1 MSRGNSPFKKEN
13 VCTLGGFWNQEKMT
27 QKRSPECVCVCV
39 CVCGFLDTDSQ
50 EGMRG
55 LEQELD
61 EAGHGAQ

>member
-1 MSRGNSPFKKEN
+1 MFAPWEDFGTKKKWPKKEA
-13 VCTLGGFWNQEKMT
+13 Q
-27 QKRSPECVCVCV
+27 SV

-55 LEQELD
+55 LEQELG

>member
-1 MSRGNSPFKKEN
+1 MFAPWEDFGTKKKWPKKEAQS
-13 VCTLGGFWNQEKMT
+13 V
-27 QKRSPECVCVCV
+27 CVCVCV